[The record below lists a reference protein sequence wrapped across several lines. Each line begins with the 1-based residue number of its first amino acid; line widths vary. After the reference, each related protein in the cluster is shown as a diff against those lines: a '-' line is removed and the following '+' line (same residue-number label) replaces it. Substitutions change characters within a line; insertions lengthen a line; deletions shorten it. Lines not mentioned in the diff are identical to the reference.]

1 MTYAREWRTETDPG
15 RELYLRV
22 SCTYIVCGV
31 HVKQTKHKH
40 SQFSVACRQSQ
51 TTTTDHPHPS
61 AGSAS
66 APALRSRSRG
76 SIASRVSLAPGA
88 RAGRARPRCA
98 ACRIH
103 VYVRAT
109 HALTKKAQASSYHLG
124 SLRRQFDVIWH
135 S

>member
-1 MTYAREWRTETDPG
+1 MH
-15 RELYLRV
+15 
-22 SCTYIVCGV
+22 IVCAAYTSN
-31 HVKQTKHKH
+31 KQSSKHR
-40 SQFSVACRQSQ
+40 QFSVACRQSQ

-66 APALRSRSRG
+66 APA
-76 SIASRVSLAPGA
+76 RVALGLSPAALGLALGPLA
-88 RAGRARPRCA
+88 RPPRPRARPRCA

-109 HALTKKAQASSYHLG
+109 HALTKKAQASSCHLV
-124 SLRRQFDVIWH
+124 SLRQFDVIWH